1 MIRHKEGF
9 MSKCSLLALAVL
21 LLPVGTMA
29 GTRASDPQASAPVLL
44 ADSTSSDLSV
54 QNFQVG
60 RQQAFDAGNDDDICY
75 KIRAYIFKR
84 DDDHAPEFVR
94 STTCGPRKP
103 HAKDATWPKAKLVPA
118 N

>member
-1 MIRHKEGF
+1 MPIA
-9 MSKCSLLALAVL
+9 SLLLAI
-21 LLPVGTMA
+21 LLPT
-29 GTRASDPQASAPVLL
+29 ASATAQPAATPVVAVSGESQAQTFAIAPPTLMSEVEPQAS
-44 ADSTSSDLSV
+44 
-54 QNFQVG
+54 
-60 RQQAFDAGNDDDICY
+60 DAVCY

-103 HAKDATWPKAKLVPA
+103 HAKDAKWPDAKLVPA